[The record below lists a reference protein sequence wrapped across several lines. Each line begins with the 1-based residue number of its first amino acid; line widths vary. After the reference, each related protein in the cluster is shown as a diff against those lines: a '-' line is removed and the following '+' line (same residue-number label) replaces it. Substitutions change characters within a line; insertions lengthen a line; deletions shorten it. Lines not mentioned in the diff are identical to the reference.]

1 MDRHKVI
8 IDSLLKCLDP
18 IILYTGRSQVKLTM
32 TLDFLQVSQQVQ
44 QLGENAVQHQ
54 LDLKTRLVE
63 SRQLLETRAQDIV
76 SLQQK
81 VREVVRNNDPTL
93 RCAIPVK
100 EALDAHFPLPSLP
113 EQMTLIAV
121 DGSQIFA
128 DRHAEVEYCLVNT
141 GAIWMRY
148 GSSDAPVTSI
158 QSQLIFGESLEG
170 MSDDRLSLQ
179 RDMAERES
187 LLELASQAQ
196 APLITLTDG
205 PLEIWTTTLEEG
217 RVVGEF
223 KKSLERY
230 LEVLGNLRE
239 LNATTAGYVDK
250 PGADLV
256 VRLLEVAQAK
266 EEDLAGMRTY
276 RPFKGVTDHELFR
289 DILQPGE
296 RSAIFGIQSRSSKP
310 YQGELALH
318 FFYLN
323 VGRVGHPYLAR
334 VEIPGWVVED
344 NSMLDDLQAVLVS
357 QCGMIGARRYPYLLH
372 RAHETAV
379 VSQDDKEQVTNMIVN
394 ELRKHGLEVAGQS
407 AKQYNKDVSGKRTRY
422 GT

>member
-1 MDRHKVI
+1 M
-8 IDSLLKCLDP
+8 S
-18 IILYTGRSQVKLTM
+18 
-32 TLDFLQVSQQVQ
+32 LDFLQVSQQVQ
-44 QLGENAVQHQ
+44 QLGEKAMQHQ

-63 SRQLLETRAQDIV
+63 TRRLLEEHSQDIEN
-76 SLQQK
+76 LKQK
-81 VREVVRNNDPTL
+81 VQEVVRNNDPTL

-100 EALDAHFPLPSLP
+100 EALNSHFPLPSLP
-113 EQMTLIAV
+113 EHMTLIAA

-148 GSSDAPVTSI
+148 GSGDAPVTSI
-158 QSQLIFGESLEG
+158 QSQLIFSEELEG

-179 RDMAERES
+179 RDMAERER

-217 RVVGEF
+217 RVTGEF
-223 KKSLERY
+223 KKSLEKY
-230 LEVLGNLRE
+230 LEILSKLCE
-239 LNATTAGYVDK
+239 LHATTAGYVDK

-256 VRLLEVAQAK
+256 VRLLEVASAK
-266 EEDLAGMRTY
+266 DEDLLKMRTF
-276 RPFKGVTDHELFR
+276 RPFKGVADIELYK

-334 VEIPGWVVED
+334 VEIPSWVVKEP
-344 NSMLDDLQAVLVS
+344 SMLESLQAVLVS

-379 VSQDDKEQVTNMIVN
+379 VSLEDKEQVTQMIVN
-394 ELRKHGLEVAGQS
+394 ELRRCGLEVAGQS

-422 GT
+422 GI

>member
-1 MDRHKVI
+1 M
-8 IDSLLKCLDP
+8 S
-18 IILYTGRSQVKLTM
+18 
-32 TLDFLQVSQQVQ
+32 LDFLQVSQQVQ
-44 QLGENAVQHQ
+44 QLGEKAGQHRR
-54 LDLKTRLVE
+54 DLKTRLVE
-63 SRQLLETRAQDIV
+63 TPQLLEERSQDIEN
-76 SLQQK
+76 LRRK
-81 VREVVRNNDPTL
+81 VQEVVRNNDPTL
-93 RCAIPVK
+93 RCALPVS
-100 EALDAHFPLPSLP
+100 EALNTHFHLPTLP
-113 EQMTLIAV
+113 ELVTLIAA

-148 GSSDAPVTSI
+148 GSGEAPTTSI
-158 QSQLIFGESLEG
+158 QSQLIYADQLEG

-179 RDMAERES
+179 RDMAERVR

-196 APLITLTDG
+196 PPVITLTDG

-217 RVVGEF
+217 RVAGEF
-223 KKSLERY
+223 KKSLEMY
-230 LEVLGNLRE
+230 LGVLRKLHE

-256 VRLLEVAQAK
+256 VRLLEVASAK
-266 EEDLAGMRTY
+266 DEDILQMRTY
-276 RPFKGVTDHELFR
+276 RPFKGVTDSELFS
-289 DILQPGE
+289 DVLQPGE

-310 YQGELALH
+310 YQGEISLH

-323 VGRVGHPYLAR
+323 VGRPGHPYLAR
-334 VEIPGWVVED
+334 VEIPRWVVDEPSLL
-344 NSMLDDLQAVLVS
+344 NALHAMLVS

-379 VSQDDKEQVTNMIVN
+379 VSLEDKEQVTQMIVN
-394 ELRKHGLEVAGQS
+394 ELRKRGLDVAGQS
-407 AKQYNKDVSGKRTRY
+407 AKQYNKDVSGTRTRY

>member
-1 MDRHKVI
+1 M
-8 IDSLLKCLDP
+8 S
-18 IILYTGRSQVKLTM
+18 
-32 TLDFLQVSQQVQ
+32 LDFLQVSQQVQ
-44 QLGENAVQHQ
+44 QLGEKAIQHQ
-54 LDLKTRLVE
+54 LDLKTRLVVT
-63 SRQLLETRAQDIV
+63 RQLLEQCAQDV
-76 SLQQK
+76 ETLQHK
-81 VREVVRNNDPTL
+81 VQEVVRNNDPTL

-100 EALDAHFPLPSLP
+100 EALNGHFPLPSLP
-113 EQMTLIAV
+113 EQITLIAA

-128 DRHAEVEYCLVNT
+128 DRHAQVEYCLVNT

-148 GSSDAPVTSI
+148 GSANAPVISI
-158 QSQLIFGESLEG
+158 QSQLIFGEGLEG

-179 RDMAERES
+179 RDMAERER
-187 LLELASQAQ
+187 LLALASQAQ

-217 RVVGEF
+217 RVAGEF

-256 VRLLEVAQAK
+256 VRLLEVAQVK

-276 RPFKGVTDHELFR
+276 RPFKGVTDRELFM

-323 VGRVGHPYLAR
+323 VGRTGRPYLAR
-334 VEIPGWVVED
+334 VEIPGWVVGD
-344 NSMLDDLQAVLVS
+344 STMLDNLQAVLVS
-357 QCGMIGARRYPYLLH
+357 QCGMIGTQRYPYLLH

-379 VSQDDKEQVTNMIVN
+379 VSLEDKEQVTQMIVN
-394 ELRKHGLEVAGQS
+394 ELRKHSLEVIGQS